1 MSPKQIGPN
10 ERPPWVKEGP
20 IQSISQALY
29 RRHAVTAALH
39 HWLMTAPMAAKLGD
53 GICLDGAM
61 AVNRQFSQMLLREI
75 TVMDACSHPHLVRL
89 YEVVEIP
96 TRIHLVLQLA
106 PGGELFTK
114 LTEQGKPCLPTT
126 APACPSLPGKYPEA
140 RARAIFVQVASAISY
155 LHDNGMIHRDLKAE
169 NVFFTGRDEVVV
181 GDFGFATRVE
191 SMEQVLPTT
200 PTLLPSTSP
209 PSVAPLP
216 MLLLSCL

>member
-1 MSPKQIGPN
+1 
-10 ERPPWVKEGP
+10 
-20 IQSISQALY
+20 
-29 RRHAVTAALH
+29 
-39 HWLMTAPMAAKLGD
+39 
-53 GICLDGAM
+53 
-61 AVNRQFSQMLLREI
+61 MLLREI

-114 LTEQGKPCLPTT
+114 LTEQGKPCTSTPASSST
-126 APACPSLPGKYPEA
+126 APASPSLPGKYPEA

-191 SMEQVLPTT
+191 SMDQVA
-200 PTLLPSTSP
+200 SP
-209 PSVAPLP
+209 LY
-216 MLLLSCL
+216 